1 MPAADL
7 KTAQAIAHATAE
19 IVEDAVRE
27 FDQQVSAAIDRG
39 DTPEARR
46 LGALSETLSREAE
59 RLRGI

>member
-1 MPAADL
+1 MPAPDL
-7 KTAQAIAHATAE
+7 KTAQDIAHATAA
-19 IVEDAVRE
+19 IVEDVVSE
-27 FDQQVSAAIDRG
+27 FDRQVSAAIDRG

>member
-27 FDQQVSAAIDRG
+27 FDQQISAAIDRG
-39 DTPEARR
+39 DTSESRR
-46 LGALSETLSREAE
+46 LGAISETLSREAE